1 MKIRLPRQDRAAS
14 IVRKVQEIGGTVASD
29 QTLTCEICNTQ
40 YDSGLPRC
48 PACDA
53 KRQGAGGN
61 AYKAEPKVASASS
74 ASATQGDAT
83 PAPTYRGS
91 YSRPKTAPYS
101 NLRSSA
107 QSVLSLS
114 GRVVT
119 LAVVVGTLSVVGGG
133 ILILLAVIGS
143 GAANEV
149 RAVLALLGI
158 LTVLAG
164 LVQALLLSLLGR
176 YTAMKAEKILSDQ

>member
-1 MKIRLPRQDRAAS
+1 MAS
-14 IVRKVQEIGGTVASD
+14 G
-29 QTLTCEICNTQ
+29 QTLTCEICNSQ
-40 YDSGLPRC
+40 YDSSLPRC

-61 AYKAEPKVASASS
+61 AYKAQPKVV
-74 ASATQGDAT
+74 SATAT
-83 PAPTYRGS
+83 AASEPGTDPGPIYRGS
-91 YSRPKTAPYS
+91 YARPKAAPYS

-114 GRVVT
+114 RRVVT

-133 ILILLAVIGS
+133 ILLLLAVVGS

-149 RAVLALLGI
+149 RVVLALLGI